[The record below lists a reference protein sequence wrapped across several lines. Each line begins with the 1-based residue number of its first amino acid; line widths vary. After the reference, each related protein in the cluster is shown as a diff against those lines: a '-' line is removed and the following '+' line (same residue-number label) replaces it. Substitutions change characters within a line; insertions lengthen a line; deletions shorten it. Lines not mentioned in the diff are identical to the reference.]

1 MMMFLF
7 SAESDPG
14 KRKRPQVPND
24 HEEPCQEIRHP
35 GAEDDKEDGVDN
47 FVDSGALS
55 NFHIFTFTLS
65 LSSRIDNFVDSGA
78 AEGGE

>member
-35 GAEDDKEDGVDN
+35 GAEDDDKGDGVDN

-55 NFHIFTFTLS
+55 HFHTFTLS
-65 LSSRIDNFVDSGA
+65 RH
-78 AEGGE
+78 

>member
-1 MMMFLF
+1 MMFLF

-24 HEEPCQEIRHP
+24 HEEPRQEIRHP
-35 GAEDDKEDGVDN
+35 GAEDDKGDGV
-47 FVDSGALS
+47 
-55 NFHIFTFTLS
+55 
-65 LSSRIDNFVDSGA
+65 DNFVDSGA

>member
-1 MMMFLF
+1 MKMLF
-7 SAESDPG
+7 VAAEGDPSE
-14 KRKRPQVPND
+14 RKGPQVPND

-47 FVDSGALS
+47 FVDSGA
-55 NFHIFTFTLS
+55 
-65 LSSRIDNFVDSGA
+65 